1 MSSKCSTSALATW
14 DIRYN
19 EDMFENENELF
30 DSIKGVAKHYVFQL
44 EEGDSG
50 YKHYQGR
57 ISLIKKRRKQEKHLL
72 LKLFK
77 DKPPNYLEPTS
88 NPEHLKGDAFYMM
101 KEDTRLLGP
110 WTDKDEVIPLTA
122 QMKIFNKFTLRP
134 YQVRLKEMS
143 TTFDMRKID
152 LIYDPNGNIG
162 KSLFSEYLEYN
173 GLAEEIP
180 PFRLMDDIFQWVCS
194 RPIKKCY
201 IVDMP
206 RGMKK
211 DKLGDF
217 YSGIEIIKNG
227 VAYDKRYNAKK
238 IRFDR
243 PRILVFTNMLPEFSL
258 MSKDRWNVWLVDEKY
273 DLIYYDHKQI
283 GSNIDPH
290 LGLIVESDEN

>member
-1 MSSKCSTSALATW
+1 MSSKSNESALATW
-14 DIRYN
+14 DFRYN
-19 EDMFENENELF
+19 EDTFGNYNDLI
-30 DSIKGVAKHYVFQL
+30 DTLNGIAKHYVFQL
-44 EEGDSG
+44 EVGDSG

-57 ISLIKKRRKQEKHLL
+57 ISLIKKRRKKEKHIL

-77 DKPPNYLEPTS
+77 DKPPNYLEPTC
-88 NPEHLKGDAFYMM
+88 NPEHLKGDAFYCM
-101 KEDTRLLGP
+101 KEDTRHDGP
-110 WTDKDEVIPLTA
+110 WSDKDEVIPLTT
-122 QMKIFNKFTLRP
+122 QMKIFNSFTLRP
-134 YQVRLKEMS
+134 YQSTLKEMCL
-143 TTFDMRKID
+143 TFDMRKID

-173 GLAEEIP
+173 NLAEEIP

-194 RPIKKCY
+194 RPVKKCY

-243 PRILVFTNMLPEFSL
+243 PRIFVFTNMLPEFSL
-258 MSKDRWNVWLVDEKY
+258 MSKDRWNVWLVD
-273 DLIYYDHKQI
+273 DDFNLIEYKNDI
-283 GSNIDPH
+283 ETNIP
-290 LGLIVESDEN
+290 LYV